1 MSANGNSTRA
11 TSASASVS
19 GPELVIK
26 RVFDAPRSLV
36 FQAWTETEHLK
47 RWEGAPVGFTVT
59 TAESDIRPGGAFRIC
74 MRSPE
79 GVDNWLQ
86 GMYTE
91 VVPPERLAFTHTWLR
106 RDGTPGVET
115 LVTITFAEL
124 GTKTELTLH
133 QTGFDTIASRDGHN
147 GGWNSTF
154 DRLAEYLTNL
164 HLETRQ
170 A

>member
-1 MSANGNSTRA
+1 MSANGDSTRA
-11 TSASASVS
+11 TSASVS
-19 GPELVIK
+19 GPELIIK

-36 FQAWTETEHLK
+36 FQAWTEREHLK
-47 RWEGAPVGFTVT
+47 RWEGAPVGYTVT
-59 TAESDIRPGGAFRIC
+59 TDESDIRPGGKFRVC

-79 GVDNWLQ
+79 GVDHWLQ
-86 GMYTE
+86 GVYTE
-91 VVPPERLAFTHTWLR
+91 IVPPERLAFTHTWLR

-115 LVTITFAEL
+115 LVTITFADL

-133 QTGFDTIASRDGHN
+133 QTGFDTVASRDSHN

-154 DRLAEYLTNL
+154 DRLAEYLANL
-164 HLETRQ
+164 HSETTQ